1 MLRALAIVLASAALA
16 HAGSLAP
23 EPGIRVVKHAA
34 GTAAT
39 APVALRN
46 TGATS
51 VRVQSL
57 DYACGDVRL
66 EPPTGGAPFTI
77 AAGGVQTLTLA
88 CPATLAGGMHRC
100 TVTARDSDGAPLA
113 AFTGACETDATAAL
127 SADKNAL
134 AFGPIANGQLSA
146 FQLVRIAST
155 KDVATLQLQV
165 SDDSFAIG
173 LPCNPNTPGCD
184 ASGVGPLAGT
194 PAVVAV
200 ACRPARTG
208 AHTAKLFAIGE
219 TGAFLPA
226 PIDLSCTGVDAAGP
240 AIAVTPAVLD
250 AGDVEVIGGATSG
263 TVHIANAGGGTL
275 AVTALQIADVSV
287 VASADWTFTADLPV
301 ELGPGAAL
309 DLTLAFDPARIGR
322 RDATLIIGYDDG
334 APRTTSVALA
344 GLGVAPALELA
355 GASQIDFGVVPLDT
369 TATQTIALA
378 NTGNR
383 DLADA
388 AITANPAGPP
398 FQLPASPF
406 AVALAPPLVQ
416 VPVRCRSA
424 TALGPVASTVRVEA
438 PDALGNSVDVTVT
451 CEVRDTSLVIT
462 PSARQLGELRT
473 GSGVAHAMFAVTS
486 TAGATSATVALPDD
500 PNLTLAAPSG
510 TATTPFTIDVA
521 IDPQVAGT
529 FATALTVTPA
539 TGAPI
544 AVPLSGNV
552 VDAAVTVP
560 RAVSLGTFCVGQPTT
575 ASQISLVSTGSAT
588 IELDAPR
595 MMQATSPF
603 DVVFGAPSRYPAL
616 ITANGVAALQ
626 VAPKRRL
633 VAGDVADTLVWTTDL
648 AGARSLETMLSASFL
663 DSGGAI
669 APAALDFGRVPIH
682 LAIANPQLVTLQNC
696 SADRLDL
703 LAPEISA
710 PFAIEGTAPT
720 VLMPAESTTL
730 GVTFRPTEVG
740 VATGQLVI
748 TAQQLPGQQLTV
760 ELFGEGFSD
769 VPGDDDGNGNGD
781 GRASFYGCSG
791 CASHDASGAPVVL
804 VVVLVLRRRRRRC

>member
-1 MLRALAIVLASAALA
+1 MRALALLLVPALA

-34 GTAAT
+34 GSAAS
-39 APVALRN
+39 APITLRN
-46 TGATS
+46 PSAAS

-66 EPPTGGAPFTI
+66 EPPSGGAPFTI
-77 AAGGVQTLTLA
+77 AGGGTQTLTLA

-127 SADKNAL
+127 SADKSAL

-146 FQLVRIAST
+146 FQLVRLSST
-155 KDVATLQLQV
+155 KEVATLQLQA

-173 LPCNPNTPGCD
+173 LPCNPNAPGCD
-184 ASGVGPLAGT
+184 ANGVGPLAGA

-208 AHTAKLFAIGE
+208 AHTAKLFAIGDS
-219 TGAFLPA
+219 GAFLPA
-226 PIDLSCTGVDAAGP
+226 PIDLTCTGVDAAGP

-250 AGDVEVIGGATSG
+250 AGDIEVNGGTTTGA
-263 TVHIANAGGGTL
+263 VHIANAGGAQLT
-275 AVTALQIADVSV
+275 VTALQIADVSV
-287 VASADWTFTADLPV
+287 VASADWTFTQDLPV
-301 ELGPGAAL
+301 QLDPGAAL

-334 APRTTSVALA
+334 APRTTSIALA
-344 GLGVAPALELA
+344 GLGVAPVLELV
-355 GASQIDFGVVPLDT
+355 GASQIDFGVVPLDA

-388 AITANPAGPP
+388 TAGLTPGGAP
-398 FQLPASPF
+398 FQLPANPL
-406 AVALAPPLVQ
+406 AIALAPPLVQ

-424 TALGPVASTVRVEA
+424 TAIGPIGASVLVMA
-438 PDALGNSVDVTVT
+438 PDAVGNVTVNVT
-451 CEVRDTSLVIT
+451 CEVRDTPLVANPT
-462 PSARQLGELRT
+462 ALQLGELRI
-473 GSGVAHAMFAVTS
+473 GSGVQHALFAVTS
-486 TAGATSATVALPDD
+486 AIGPIDATVALPID
-500 PNLTLAAPSG
+500 PNLTIVAPVGS
-510 TATTPFTIDVA
+510 ATTPFTIDVA
-521 IDPQVAGT
+521 IDPQVAGSL
-529 FATALTVTPA
+529 ATALRVIPTSAETV
-539 TGAPI
+539 
-544 AVPLSGNV
+544 AVPLSANV
-552 VDAAVTVP
+552 VTAAVTVP
-560 RAVSLGTFCVGQPTT
+560 DAVSLGTFCVGQPTT
-575 ASQISLVSTGSAT
+575 SSQISLVSTGTAT

-616 ITANGVAALQ
+616 VTANGVAALQ

-633 VAGDVADTLVWTTDL
+633 VAGDVADTLVWTTDIT
-648 AGARSLETMLSASFL
+648 GARSLETMVTASFL

-682 LAIANPQLVTLQNC
+682 LAVANPQLVTLQNC

-703 LAPEISA
+703 LPPEITA
-710 PFAIEGTAPT
+710 PFAIEGTAPM
-720 VLMPAESTTL
+720 VLMPGESTTL

-740 VATGQLVI
+740 VATGQLVV

-760 ELFGEGFSD
+760 ALLGEGFSD

-791 CASHDASGAPVVL
+791 CASHDASGAPL
-804 VVVLVLRRRRRRC
+804 VLVLLLVIRRRRC